1 MRYSGDEHEMSFCI
15 FSTKFFISLNIDE
28 VIGQCLWLIQNVDF
42 DWSIVCWYIELIY
55 CAVSEIESANISVR
69 LETSS
74 SGSQPSMNDS
84 ANSMS
89 VRTLICDFSTFY
101 PVINSTKHDL
111 GTTSTITSNS
121 SLRTFFIIEM
131 GKLTIWHCKECL
143 SFSVLF

>member
-42 DWSIVCWYIELIY
+42 DWSIVCWYIELIC

-74 SGSQPSMNDS
+74 SGSQPLMNDS
-84 ANSMS
+84 AMS
-89 VRTLICDFSTFY
+89 VRTLICDFSALTFY

-111 GTTSTITSNS
+111 VTISAIALNS
-121 SLRTFFIIEM
+121 SLRTFFIIEV
-131 GKLTIWHCKECL
+131 GKLTI
-143 SFSVLF
+143 

>member
-1 MRYSGDEHEMSFCI
+1 M
-15 FSTKFFISLNIDE
+15 
-28 VIGQCLWLIQNVDF
+28 
-42 DWSIVCWYIELIY
+42 
-55 CAVSEIESANISVR
+55 SEIESANISVR
-69 LETSS
+69 LKTSS

-131 GKLTIWHCKECL
+131 GKLTI
-143 SFSVLF
+143 

>member
-74 SGSQPSMNDS
+74 SGSQPLMNDS
-84 ANSMS
+84 AMS
-89 VRTLICDFSTFY
+89 VRTLICDFSALTFY
-101 PVINSTKHDL
+101 AVINSTKHDL
-111 GTTSTITSNS
+111 VTISAIALNS
-121 SLRTFFIIEM
+121 SLRTFFIIEV
-131 GKLTIWHCKECL
+131 GKLTI
-143 SFSVLF
+143 

>member
-28 VIGQCLWLIQNVDF
+28 VIGQCLWLIKNVDF

-74 SGSQPSMNDS
+74 SGSQPLMNDS
-84 ANSMS
+84 AMS
-89 VRTLICDFSTFY
+89 VRTLICDFSALTFY

-111 GTTSTITSNS
+111 VTISAIALNS
-121 SLRTFFIIEM
+121 SLRTFFIIEV
-131 GKLTIWHCKECL
+131 GKLTI
-143 SFSVLF
+143 

>member
-28 VIGQCLWLIQNVDF
+28 VIGQCLWLIKNVDF

-74 SGSQPSMNDS
+74 SGSQPLMNDS
-84 ANSMS
+84 AMS
-89 VRTLICDFSTFY
+89 VRTLICDFSALTFY

-111 GTTSTITSNS
+111 VTISAIALNS
-121 SLRTFFIIEM
+121 SLRTFFIIEV
-131 GKLTIWHCKECL
+131 GKLTL
-143 SFSVLF
+143 